1 MSSIDAGLDSKQNSP
16 KQSARA
22 FDPSEPELLGGKNS
36 RDPGRSA
43 MRKAT
48 WHLIPLIAIGYGIAY
63 MDRVNIGFAA
73 LRMNADLHFSNT
85 VFGVGAGIFFLS
97 YAACEIPSN
106 LLLYRFGARRWLARI
121 MLTWGLLAMSMML
134 VRTPLEFYSMRFLLG
149 MAEAGFFPGV
159 LFYLTQWFPANIRAR
174 TISRFYVSL
183 PLSAV
188 FMGAVAGAL
197 LNLQGKFGLRGWQW
211 LFLVEGFPAVLLS
224 VVFLKCLPD
233 APGQARWLSPEER
246 SWIEAQLALEGTD
259 VPGGHLAGVG
269 PALKDIRVWLFGLT
283 NMLMLGVNYAYTF
296 SLPAIVQNLTSLN
309 VAIVGYIISGMGL
322 LGAFG
327 MIFNAWLSD
336 RSGRSYRHMIIPSVL
351 EAVCLL
357 IVAFTVNP
365 WIAVPVLA
373 VMYFAHNAIQGPL
386 LALPTTF
393 LKGKGAAAGLAT
405 INMVGILGGVIG
417 PPLMGWA
424 RDLTGSYQSGL
435 AVLAL
440 TMLAAAGVVALLRT
454 LSGRRTL
461 EIRVNVH
468 P

>member
-1 MSSIDAGLDSKQNSP
+1 LPLTA
-16 KQSARA
+16 A
-22 FDPSEPELLGGKNS
+22 DPAPDLLL
-36 RDPGRSA
+36 GRSA

-48 WHLIPLIAIGYGIAY
+48 WHLIPLIAAGYGIAY
-63 MDRVNIGFAA
+63 MDRLNIGFAA

-85 VFGVGAGIFFLS
+85 IFGVGAGIFFLS

-121 MLTWGLLAMSMML
+121 MLTWGLLAMSMMF
-134 VRTPLEFYSMRFLLG
+134 VRTPIQFYSMRFLLG

-159 LFYLTQWFPANIRAR
+159 LYYLTQWFPANLRAR

-197 LNLQGKFGLRGWQW
+197 LNLNGRLGLRGWQW
-211 LFLVEGFPAVLLS
+211 LFLVEGLPAVLLS
-224 VVFLKCLPD
+224 AVFLKFLPD
-233 APGQARWLSPEER
+233 TPSHARWLTQPER
-246 SWIEAQLALEGTD
+246 DWIETQLAAEGKD
-259 VPGGHLAGVG
+259 VPGGQATSSHATGVAA
-269 PALKDIRVWLFGLT
+269 ALKDPRVWLFGLT
-283 NMLMLGVNYAYTF
+283 NLLMLGVNYAYSF
-296 SLPAIVQNLTSLN
+296 SLPAIVQNLTGFN
-309 VAIVGYIISGMGL
+309 VSMVGYIISGMGL

-327 MIFNAWLSD
+327 MLFNAWLSD
-336 RSGRSYRHMIIPSVL
+336 RSGKAFRHMIVPSLL
-351 EAVCLL
+351 EAACLL
-357 IVAFTVNP
+357 IVAFTLNP

-373 VMYFAHNAIQGPL
+373 AMYFSHNAIQGPL

-440 TMLAAAGVVALLRT
+440 TMLAATGVVFTLR
-454 LSGRRTL
+454 SMARWRMSSVVG
-461 EIRVNVH
+461 
-468 P
+468 

>member
-1 MSSIDAGLDSKQNSP
+1 LPSFDAAAGT
-16 KQSARA
+16 
-22 FDPSEPELLGGKNS
+22 EPES
-36 RDPGRSA
+36 AIGRSA

-48 WHLIPLIAIGYGIAY
+48 WRLIPLIALGYGVAY

-85 VFGVGAGIFFLS
+85 VFGIGAGIFFAS

-121 MLTWGLLAMSMML
+121 MLTWGLLAMSMMF
-134 VRTPLEFYSMRFLLG
+134 VRTPLQFYSMRFLLG

-159 LFYLTQWFPANIRAR
+159 LFYLTEWFPANLRAR

-197 LNLQGKFGLRGWQW
+197 LNLDGTLGLRGWQW
-211 LFLVEGFPAVLLS
+211 LFLVEGMPAVILS
-224 VVFLKCLPD
+224 LVFLTCLPD
-233 APGQARWLSPEER
+233 SPAKAKWLTPPER
-246 SWIEAQLALEGTD
+246 AWIAEQLAAEGPDT
-259 VPGGHLAGVG
+259 PGGQPSSSHRTGVAS
-269 PALKDIRVWLFGLT
+269 ALTDIRVWLFGLT
-283 NMLMLGVNYAYTF
+283 NLLMLGVNYAYTF
-296 SLPAIVQNLTSLN
+296 SLPAIVQNLTRLN
-309 VAIVGYIISGMGL
+309 VALVGYIISGMGL

-327 MIFNAWLSD
+327 MIYNAWLSD
-336 RSGRSYRHMIIPSVL
+336 RNGKPYRHMIVPSVL
-351 EAVCLL
+351 ESICLVA
-357 IVAFTVNP
+357 VAFTVKA

-435 AVLAL
+435 AVLGL
-440 TMLAAAGVVALLRT
+440 TMFAAAGVVALLRVLHRRST
-454 LSGRRTL
+454 LN
-461 EIRVNVH
+461 RVHNVSV
-468 P
+468 

>member
-1 MSSIDAGLDSKQNSP
+1 MPPTNAAVPETESSI
-16 KQSARA
+16 
-22 FDPSEPELLGGKNS
+22 
-36 RDPGRSA
+36 GRSA

-48 WHLIPLIAIGYGIAY
+48 WRLIPLIALGYGVAY
-63 MDRVNIGFAA
+63 MDRLNIGFAK
-73 LRMNADLHFSNT
+73 LQMNGDLKFSET
-85 VFGVGAGIFFLS
+85 IFGIGAGIFFVS
-97 YAACEIPSN
+97 YAVCEIPSN

-121 MLTWGLLAMSMML
+121 MLTWGLLAMAMMF
-134 VRTPLEFYSMRFLLG
+134 VRTPFQFYAMRFLLG

-159 LFYLTQWFPANIRAR
+159 LFYLTQWFPANLRAR

-197 LNLQGKFGLRGWQW
+197 LHLNGTLGLRGWQW
-211 LFLVEGFPAVLLS
+211 LFLVEGLPAVLLS
-224 VVFLKCLPD
+224 AVFLKALPNG
-233 APGQARWLSPEER
+233 PGEARWLTEPER
-246 SWIEAQLALEGTD
+246 AWIATQLAAEGAD
-259 VPGGHLAGVG
+259 VPGAQPNASHATGVKA
-269 PALKDIRVWLFGLT
+269 ALSDVRVWLFGLA
-283 NMLMLGVNYAYTF
+283 NLLMLGVNYAYSF
-296 SLPAIVQNLTSLN
+296 SLPSIVKNLTALD
-309 VAIVGYIISGMGL
+309 VTVVGYIISGMGL

-336 RSGRSYRHMIIPSVL
+336 RNGKPYRHMIVPSLL
-351 EAVCLL
+351 EAVCLMT
-357 IVAFTVNP
+357 IAFTVNP
-365 WIAVPVLA
+365 WIAIPVLA

-435 AVLAL
+435 AVLSV
-440 TMLAAAGVVALLRT
+440 TMVAASGVVAVLRT
-454 LSGRRTL
+454 LNKGRML
-461 EIRVNVH
+461 GH
-468 P
+468 A

>member
-1 MSSIDAGLDSKQNSP
+1 MSSIDAAIDAQGSQVPAESGNSMP
-16 KQSARA
+16 GGSQSIG
-22 FDPSEPELLGGKNS
+22 S
-36 RDPGRSA
+36 SA

-48 WHLIPLIAIGYGIAY
+48 WHLIPLIAVGYGVAY

-121 MLTWGLLAMSMML
+121 MLTWGVLAMAMMF
-134 VRTPLEFYSMRFLLG
+134 VRTPTQFYCMRFCLG

-159 LFYLTQWFPANIRAR
+159 LYYLTQWFPANIRAR

-197 LNLQGKFGLRGWQW
+197 LNLQGKFGLHGWQW
-211 LFLVEGFPAVLLS
+211 LFLLEGLPPVLLS
-224 VVFLKCLPD
+224 IVFLKCLPD
-233 APGQARWLSPEER
+233 SPQQAKWLNQNER
-246 SWIEAQLALEGTD
+246 AWIKAQLAAEGSD
-259 VPGGHLAGVG
+259 VPGGHLTGAWS
-269 PALKDIRVWLFGLT
+269 ALKDIRVWLFGIT
-283 NMLMLGVNYAYTF
+283 NLLMLGVNYACTF
-296 SLPAIVQNLTSLN
+296 SLPAIVQGLTSLN
-309 VAIVGYIISGMGL
+309 VTAVGYIISGMGL
-322 LGAFG
+322 LGAAG
-327 MIFNAWLSD
+327 MILNAWLSD
-336 RSGRSYRHMIIPSVL
+336 RSGRAFAHMLVPSVL
-351 EAVCLL
+351 EAACLL
-357 IVAFTVNP
+357 TVAFTINP
-365 WIAVPVLA
+365 WIAVPALA

-417 PPLMGWA
+417 PPLIGWA

-440 TMLAAAGVVALLRT
+440 TMLAASAVVALLRR
-454 LSGRRTL
+454 LSLRRRL
-461 EIRVNVH
+461 EINVH
-468 P
+468 VHP

>member
-1 MSSIDAGLDSKQNSP
+1 LPQFDAAVAN
-16 KQSARA
+16 A
-22 FDPSEPELLGGKNS
+22 PETAI
-36 RDPGRSA
+36 GRSA

-48 WHLIPLIAIGYGIAY
+48 WRLIPLIALGYGVAY

-85 VFGVGAGIFFLS
+85 VFGIGAGIFFAS

-121 MLTWGLLAMSMML
+121 MLTWGLLAMSML
-134 VRTPLEFYSMRFLLG
+134 FVRTPFQFYSMRFLLG

-159 LFYLTQWFPANIRAR
+159 LFYLTEWFPANVRAR

-197 LNLQGKFGLRGWQW
+197 LNLDGTFGLRGWQW
-211 LFLVEGFPAVLLS
+211 LFLVEGMPAVILS
-224 VVFLKCLPD
+224 AVFHTCLPD
-233 APGQARWLSPEER
+233 SPAKAAWLTEPER
-246 SWIEAQLALEGTD
+246 QWIAAQLAAEGPDT
-259 VPGGHLAGVG
+259 PGGQPSSSHRTGVASALA
-269 PALKDIRVWLFGLT
+269 DIRVWLFGLT
-283 NMLMLGVNYAYTF
+283 NLLMLGVNYAYTF
-296 SLPAIVQNLTSLN
+296 SLPAIVQNLTRLN
-309 VAIVGYIISGMGL
+309 VTRVGYIISGMGL

-327 MIFNAWLSD
+327 MLLNAWLSD
-336 RSGRSYRHMIIPSVL
+336 RNGKPYRQIIVPSVL
-351 EAVCLL
+351 ESICLVA
-357 IVAFTVNP
+357 VAFTVQP
-365 WIAVPVLA
+365 WLAVPILA
-373 VMYFAHNAIQGPL
+373 IMYFAHNAIQAPL

-435 AVLAL
+435 AVLGL
-440 TMLAAAGVVALLRT
+440 TMLAAAAVVGLLRT
-454 LSGRRTL
+454 LNRRRTL
-461 EIRVNVH
+461 VPVQNVSV
-468 P
+468 